1 MKVFKLKYTPLC
13 WIMLILT
20 SFTPT
25 YLLAKDSDLHKSID
39 GYSVYLGVLPAE
51 MIRGHPK
58 DHTESQMHGGISTDH
73 RYHLTVALFDSKTG
87 KRITDANIQIQV
99 LSDNESSQWKVL
111 EKMLIAGMQTYGN
124 YFSMPAGD
132 VYQIKVQIHRPTTT
146 RATTVSFS
154 WGRS

>member
-1 MKVFKLKYTPLC
+1 MKVFRIRLSSLC
-13 WIMLILT
+13 WVLLILT

-25 YLLAKDSDLHKSID
+25 YLLAKDSDLHKNID

-73 RYHLTVALFDSKTG
+73 RYHLTVALFDSSTG
-87 KRITDANIQIQV
+87 KRITDADIKIQV
-99 LSDNESSQWKVL
+99 LSDSESSQWRAL
-111 EKMLIAGMQTYGN
+111 EAMLIGGMQTYGN
-124 YFSMPAGD
+124 YFSMPAGN
-132 VYQIKVQIHRPTTT
+132 VYQIKVQINRPVSARTTT
-146 RATTVSFS
+146 ASFS